1 MKVKDLIDLLKEY
14 DENAEVVL
22 QEDDEGNGYRRIRG
36 ADEDSELQ
44 TDDETYFLSHYE
56 NIDMMSEEFDA
67 DVYEILAV
75 LVDVVVLY

>member
-1 MKVKDLIDLLKEY
+1 MKVKDLIDLLYNY
-14 DENAEVVL
+14 DLNAEVVL

-44 TDDETYFLSHYE
+44 VDGETYFLSHYGSAE
-56 NIDMMSEEFDA
+56 GMAEDFEWDFQEVTDN
-67 DVYEILAV
+67 

>member
-1 MKVKDLIDLLKEY
+1 MKVKDLIELLKEY
-14 DENAEVVL
+14 HEDAEVVL

-44 TDDETYFLSHYE
+44 TDGETYFLSHYE
-56 NIDMMSEEFDA
+56 NVDLMSEEFDA
-67 DVYEILAV
+67 DVDEILAV

>member
-1 MKVKDLIDLLKEY
+1 MKVKDLIDLLYNY
-14 DENAEVVL
+14 DLNAEVVL

-44 TDDETYFLSHYE
+44 IDGETYFLSHYASAE
-56 NIDMMSEEFDA
+56 SMAADFEWDFQEVIDN
-67 DVYEILAV
+67 

>member
-1 MKVKDLIDLLKEY
+1 MKVKDLIELLKEY
-14 DENAEVVL
+14 DEDAEVVL

-56 NIDMMSEEFDA
+56 NVDLMSEEFDA
-67 DVYEILAV
+67 DVDEILAV